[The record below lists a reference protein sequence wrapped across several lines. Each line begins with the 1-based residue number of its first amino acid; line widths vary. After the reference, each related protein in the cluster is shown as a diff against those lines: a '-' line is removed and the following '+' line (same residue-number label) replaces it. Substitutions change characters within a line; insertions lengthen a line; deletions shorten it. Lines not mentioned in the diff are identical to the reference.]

1 MKAKHITRFFLAL
14 LVVGTMWSCQK
25 DTAPT
30 EDSLSY
36 IPDNVAMVSAF
47 KPSQL
52 MAKADFDAIKQTAG
66 YQEMIS
72 EAKEANPVLAKVMEN
87 PSHSGVD
94 LDKNIYL
101 TMDKSSAT
109 EQFGAITMS
118 LADATAFETLL
129 EDVEVEVKAL
139 PASQSYNIAFP
150 GNSSAVVWDENV
162 AIIGFSDNQ
171 AELEE
176 TLASYLDTKPE
187 NSAANN
193 KHLLKAMN
201 ENYDVFNWF
210 SSDFITKMPGSAET
224 TALLNYSEEDLKNN
238 YIQHYLTFEKGLIES
253 EAIID
258 FKGRIANDLSMLFR
272 DEVKT
277 DFANLA
283 PKGTP
288 LFLMATAFDVNGINQ
303 LLIEK
308 YSKGIAETE
317 LKKMGLSSKELLDA
331 LQGDIM
337 LAAYPTDDAEKDGT
351 LFFMAKLEGKTAIQ
365 KLIDIGIEEKKIE
378 QMNNGIYRAIND
390 YSKTDSMAHQK
401 SDFSAYV
408 WVNDDML
415 YLSGTEELIE
425 QVQNGETGLQG
436 SIATEG
442 SKLLKQHIFTAL
454 GNPDGLEGFG
464 EEMES
469 VQSIEATANRKGTKL
484 KVWLNDDTENS
495 LKVIIEQLQAA
506 EEEEKASQI

>member
-109 EQFGAITMS
+109 EPFGAITMS

-337 LAAYPTDDAEKDGT
+337 LAAYPTDDAEKDGA
-351 LFFMAKLEGKTAIQ
+351 LFFMAKLEDKTAIQ

-378 QMNNGIYRAIND
+378 QMDNGIYRAIND

-454 GNPDGLEGFG
+454 GNPDGLEGLG

-484 KVWLNDDTENS
+484 KVWLTDDTENS